1 MARKKRSSSVRKLLV
16 LLVVIGL
23 GAGLWLR
30 NQSNAESSA
39 VFTTTKVERGNMAQV
54 VTATG
59 QLEPVTSIQVGSQV
73 SGLVTEVFVDFNSP
87 VKAGQ
92 LIALIDPATYEQR
105 LRQVEADFASSQASH
120 SLVRLNTERTRELR
134 QKNLVSQQELD
145 QAEANLKQA
154 EANLLTRE
162 ASVEN
167 ARVDL
172 DRCSIYA
179 PVDGIVLDRQV
190 EVGRT
195 VAASL
200 NAPVLFIIAAD
211 LTQMQINA
219 SISEAD
225 IGQIVEG
232 QRVNFTVDA
241 FPDREFRGRI
251 TQIRNSPTT
260 ASNVVT
266 YQTIIQVTNDDLKL
280 KPGMTANVSVIIAER
295 NNALRLAN
303 SALRVRIPASL
314 LPATDSSDKGGSAS
328 AAGGA
333 ASADPRAQMQELMRE
348 AGYTQGS
355 GPPSPEVRARMQA
368 LAAERGI
375 TLPSGMGGAGG
386 QRGGQG
392 GPGGGS
398 GTRRAPQLAGDADQV
413 TTRTVYKL
421 GGTPQKPEVTP
432 VTVKLGISDGIVTE
446 VLEGLDVGD
455 ALVTSALITSGKA
468 AKSGGGTSATSSNP
482 FAPQPPRRR

>member
-1 MARKKRSSSVRKLLV
+1 MPRKKRSSPIRKLLL
-16 LLVVIGL
+16 LLVIVGL
-23 GAGLWLR
+23 GFGLWLR
-30 NQSNAESSA
+30 AQNSAETSA
-39 VFTTTKVERGNMAQV
+39 VFTTTTVERGDMAQI

-73 SGLVTEVFVDFNSP
+73 SGLITDVFVDFNSP

-92 LIALIDPATYEQR
+92 LIARIDPATYEQR
-105 LRQVEADFASSQASH
+105 LRQVEADLASSQASH
-120 SLVRLNTERTRELR
+120 ALVRLNTERTRELR
-134 QKNLVSQQELD
+134 EKNLVSQQELD

-154 EANLLTRE
+154 EATLLTRE

-179 PVDGIVLDRQV
+179 PVDGIVLDRQI

-219 SISEAD
+219 LISEAD
-225 IGQIVEG
+225 IGQILEG

-241 FPDREFRGRI
+241 FPNREFRGRI
-251 TQIRNSPTT
+251 VQIRNSPTT
-260 ASNVVT
+260 SSNVVN
-266 YQTIIQVTNDDLKL
+266 YQTIIQVTNDDLRL
-280 KPGMTANVSVIIAER
+280 KPGMTANVSVIVAER
-295 NNALRLAN
+295 KDTLRLAN
-303 SALRVRIPASL
+303 SALRARVPAAL
-314 LPATDSSDKGGSAS
+314 LPPPQDTATARTLSTDTAANGG
-328 AAGGA
+328 
-333 ASADPRAQMQELMRE
+333 DPRAQMQQLMRD
-348 AGYTQGS
+348 AGFTPGS

-375 TLPSGMGGAGG
+375 TLPSGMGGSGA
-386 QRGGQG
+386 G
-392 GPGGGS
+392 GPGGFGS
-398 GTRRAPQLAGDADQV
+398 GSRRGSGPQSPAADTV

-421 GGTPQKPEVTP
+421 LGSAQKPEVLP
-432 VTVKLGISDGIVTE
+432 VTVKLGITDGIITE
-446 VLEGLDVGD
+446 VIEGLEVGD
-455 ALVTSALITSGKA
+455 NLITSALITSGKA
-468 AKSGGGTSATSSNP
+468 AKASSSPTSSASNP
-482 FAPQPPRRR
+482 FAPQAPRRR

>member
-1 MARKKRSSSVRKLLV
+1 MARKKRSSSVRKLLI
-16 LLVVIGL
+16 LLVIAGL
-23 GAGLWLR
+23 GFGLWLR
-30 NQSNAESSA
+30 TQSSAEASA
-39 VFTTTKVERGNMAQV
+39 VFTTTTVERGDMSQI

-73 SGLVTEVFVDFNSP
+73 SGLITDVFVDFNSP

-92 LIALIDPATYEQR
+92 LIARIDPATYEQR
-105 LRQVEADFASSQASH
+105 LRQVEADLASSQASYA
-120 SLVRLNTERTRELR
+120 LVHLNTERTRELR
-134 QKNLVSQQELD
+134 EKNLVSQQELD

-154 EANLLTRE
+154 AANLLTRE

-179 PVDGIVLDRQV
+179 PVDGIVLDRQI

-219 SISEAD
+219 LISEAD

-241 FPDREFRGRI
+241 FPNREFRGRI

-260 ASNVVT
+260 SSNVVN

-280 KPGMTANVSVIIAER
+280 KPGMTANVSVIVAER
-295 NNALRLAN
+295 QNTLRLAN
-303 SALRVRIPASL
+303 SALRARVPAAL
-314 LPATDSSDKGGSAS
+314 LPPAETTSSTTGATSPAPNNRDA
-328 AAGGA
+328 
-333 ASADPRAQMQELMRE
+333 MQQLMRD
-348 AGYTQGS
+348 AGFTPGS
-355 GPPSPEVRARMQA
+355 GAPSPEVRARMQE
-368 LAAERGI
+368 LAKERGI
-375 TLPSGMGGAGG
+375 TLPGGMAGG
-386 QRGGQG
+386 SGAAGAPG
-392 GPGGGS
+392 GPGGF
-398 GTRRAPQLAGDADQV
+398 GTRRRSPQSPDADAV

-421 GGTPQKPEVTP
+421 GGSAQKPEVLP
-432 VTVKLGISDGIVTE
+432 VTVKLGITDGTITE
-446 VLEGLDVGD
+446 VIEGLEAGD
-455 ALVTSALITSGKA
+455 KLVTSALITSGKA
-468 AKSGGGTSATSSNP
+468 AKAVSTPAASASNP
-482 FAPQPPRRR
+482 FAPQAPTRRR

>member
-1 MARKKRSSSVRKLLV
+1 MARKKRSSSVRKLL
-16 LLVVIGL
+16 LLFVVVGL
-23 GAGLWLR
+23 GLGLWLR
-30 NQSNAESSA
+30 AQSSAETSA
-39 VFTTTKVERGNMAQV
+39 VFTTTTVERGNMAQI

-73 SGLVTEVFVDFNSP
+73 SGLITDVFVDFNSP

-92 LIALIDPATYEQR
+92 LIARIDPATYEQR
-105 LRQVEADFASSQASH
+105 LRQVEADLASSQASYA
-120 SLVRLNTERTRELR
+120 LVHLNTERTRELR
-134 QKNLVSQQELD
+134 EKNLVSQQELD

-179 PVDGIVLDRQV
+179 PVDGIVLDRQI

-219 SISEAD
+219 LISEAD

-241 FPDREFRGRI
+241 FPNREFRGRI
-251 TQIRNSPTT
+251 VQIRNSPNT
-260 ASNVVT
+260 ASNVVN

-280 KPGMTANVSVIIAER
+280 KPGMTANVSVIVAER
-295 NNALRLAN
+295 QNALRLAN
-303 SALRVRIPASL
+303 SALRARVPAAL
-314 LPATDSSDKGGSAS
+314 LPAADPTSAGSSQTNDATSD
-328 AAGGA
+328 
-333 ASADPRAQMQELMRE
+333 DPRAQMQQLMRD
-348 AGYTQGS
+348 AGFTPGS
-355 GPPSPEVRARMQA
+355 GPPSPEVRARMQT

-375 TLPSGMGGAGG
+375 TLQGGMGGGGGGGAGG
-386 QRGGQG
+386 
-392 GPGGGS
+392 PGGFGS
-398 GTRRAPQLAGDADQV
+398 GSRRGPQSPDADAV

-421 GGTPQKPEVTP
+421 AGSPQKPEVIP
-432 VTVKLGISDGIVTE
+432 VSVKLGITDGSITE
-446 VLEGLDVGD
+446 VIEGLEVGD
-455 ALVTSALITSGKA
+455 KLVTSALITSGKA
-468 AKSGGGTSATSSNP
+468 AKASGTPAASASNP
-482 FAPQPPRRR
+482 FAPQQPARRR

>member
-1 MARKKRSSSVRKLLV
+1 MARKKRSSSVRKLLI
-16 LLVVIGL
+16 LLVIAGL
-23 GAGLWLR
+23 GVGLWLR
-30 NQSNAESSA
+30 TQSSAEASA
-39 VFTTTKVERGNMAQV
+39 VFTTTTVERGDMSQI

-73 SGLVTEVFVDFNSP
+73 SGLITDVFVDFNSP

-92 LIALIDPATYEQR
+92 LIARIDPATYEQR
-105 LRQVEADFASSQASH
+105 LRQVEADLASSQASYA
-120 SLVRLNTERTRELR
+120 LVHLNTERTRELR
-134 QKNLVSQQELD
+134 EKNLVSQQELD

-154 EANLLTRE
+154 AANLLTRE

-179 PVDGIVLDRQV
+179 PVDGIVLDRQI

-219 SISEAD
+219 LISEAD

-241 FPDREFRGRI
+241 FPNREFRGRI

-260 ASNVVT
+260 SSNVVN

-280 KPGMTANVSVIIAER
+280 KPGMTANVSVIVAER
-295 NNALRLAN
+295 QNTLRLAN
-303 SALRVRIPASL
+303 SALRARVPAAL
-314 LPATDSSDKGGSAS
+314 LPPAETTSSTTGATSPAPNNRDA
-328 AAGGA
+328 
-333 ASADPRAQMQELMRE
+333 MQQLMRD
-348 AGYTQGS
+348 AGFTPGS
-355 GPPSPEVRARMQA
+355 GAPSPEVRARMQE
-368 LAAERGI
+368 LAKERGI
-375 TLPSGMGGAGG
+375 TLPGGMAGG
-386 QRGGQG
+386 SGAAGAPG
-392 GPGGGS
+392 GPGGF
-398 GTRRAPQLAGDADQV
+398 GTRRRSPQSPDADAV

-421 GGTPQKPEVTP
+421 GGSAQKPEVLP
-432 VTVKLGISDGIVTE
+432 VTVKLGITDGTITE
-446 VLEGLDVGD
+446 VIEGLEAGD
-455 ALVTSALITSGKA
+455 KLVTSALITSGKA
-468 AKSGGGTSATSSNP
+468 AKAVSTPAASASNP
-482 FAPQPPRRR
+482 FAPQAPARRR

>member
-1 MARKKRSSSVRKLLV
+1 MARKKRSSSVRKLL
-16 LLVVIGL
+16 LLVVVGGL
-23 GAGLWLR
+23 GVGYWLR
-30 NQSNAESSA
+30 TQSSAESNA
-39 VFTTTKVERGNMAQV
+39 VFTTTTVERGNMTQV

-73 SGLVTEVFVDFNSP
+73 SGLITDVFVDFNSP

-92 LIALIDPATYEQR
+92 LIARIDPATYEQR
-105 LRQVEADFASSQASH
+105 LRQVEADFASSQASYA
-120 SLVRLNTERTRELR
+120 LVRLNTERTRELR
-134 QKNLVSQQELD
+134 EKNLVSQQELD

-179 PVDGIVLDRQV
+179 PVDGIVLDRQI

-219 SISEAD
+219 LISEAD
-225 IGQIVEG
+225 IGQIREG

-241 FPDREFRGRI
+241 FPNREFRGRI
-251 TQIRNSPTT
+251 VQIRNSPTS
-260 ASNVVT
+260 ASNVVN
-266 YQTIIQVTNDDLKL
+266 YQTIIQVTNDDQKL
-280 KPGMTANVSVIIAER
+280 KPGMTANVSVVIAER
-295 NNALRLAN
+295 QNALRLAN
-303 SALRVRIPASL
+303 SALRARVPAAL
-314 LPATDSSDKGGSAS
+314 LATSED
-328 AAGGA
+328 AAQGGA
-333 ASADPRAQMQELMRE
+333 ARPQASDADPRAQMQELMRE
-348 AGYTQGS
+348 AGFTPGS
-355 GPPSPEVRARMQA
+355 GAPSPEVRARMQA

-375 TLPSGMGGAGG
+375 TLPGGMGGGAGP
-386 QRGGQG
+386 G
-392 GPGGGS
+392 GPGGG
-398 GTRRAPQLAGDADQV
+398 GARRAQQQSPDADTV

-421 GGTPQKPEVTP
+421 VGSAQKPEVQP
-432 VTVKLGISDGIVTE
+432 VSVKLGITDGIITE
-446 VLEGLDVGD
+446 VIEGLEVGD
-455 ALVTSALITSGKA
+455 KLVTSALITSGKA
-468 AKSGGGTSATSSNP
+468 AKANGTPAASASNP
-482 FAPQPPRRR
+482 FAPQQPARRR

>member
-1 MARKKRSSSVRKLLV
+1 MARKKRSSSVRKLL
-16 LLVVIGL
+16 LFLVIVGL
-23 GAGLWLR
+23 GLGLWLR
-30 NQSNAESSA
+30 AQTSAETSA
-39 VFTTTKVERGNMAQV
+39 VFTTTTVERGNMAQI

-73 SGLVTEVFVDFNSP
+73 SGLITDVFVDFNSP

-92 LIALIDPATYEQR
+92 LIARIDPATYEQR
-105 LRQVEADFASSQASH
+105 LRQVEADLASSQASYA
-120 SLVRLNTERTRELR
+120 LVRLNTERTRELR
-134 QKNLVSQQELD
+134 EKNLVSQQELD

-179 PVDGIVLDRQV
+179 PVDGIVLDRQI

-219 SISEAD
+219 LISEAD

-241 FPDREFRGRI
+241 FPNREFRGRI
-251 TQIRNSPTT
+251 VQIRNSPTT
-260 ASNVVT
+260 SSNVVN

-280 KPGMTANVSVIIAER
+280 KPGMTANVSVIVAER
-295 NNALRLAN
+295 QNALRLAN
-303 SALRVRIPASL
+303 SALRARVPAAL
-314 LPATDSSDKGGSAS
+314 LAASDDAPTS
-328 AAGGA
+328 AAQNQTGDPA
-333 ASADPRAQMQELMRE
+333 VASSDPRAQMQQLMRD
-348 AGYTQGS
+348 AGFTPGS

-375 TLPSGMGGAGG
+375 TLPSGMGG
-386 QRGGQG
+386 GGQG
-392 GPGGGS
+392 GFGGGGS
-398 GTRRAPQLAGDADQV
+398 RRGPQSPAADAV

-421 GGTPQKPEVTP
+421 VGSAQKPEVHP
-432 VTVKLGISDGIVTE
+432 VTVKLGITDGTITE
-446 VLEGLDVGD
+446 IIEGLEVGD
-455 ALVTSALITSGKA
+455 KLVTSALITSGKA
-468 AKSGGGTSATSSNP
+468 AKSSGTPAASASNP
-482 FAPQPPRRR
+482 FAPQPARRR

>member
-1 MARKKRSSSVRKLLV
+1 MARKKRSSSARKLLI
-16 LLVVIGL
+16 LLVVVGL
-23 GAGLWLR
+23 GVGLWLR
-30 NQSNAESSA
+30 AQNSAEASA
-39 VFTTTKVERGNMAQV
+39 VFTTTTVERGNMAQL

-73 SGLVTEVFVDFNSP
+73 SGLITHVFVDFNSP

-92 LIALIDPATYEQR
+92 LIARIDPATYEQR
-105 LRQVEADFASSQASH
+105 LRQVEADLASSQASH
-120 SLVRLNTERTRELR
+120 ALVRLNTERTRELR
-134 QKNLVSQQELD
+134 EKNLVSQQELD

-179 PVDGIVLDRQV
+179 PVDGIVLDRQI

-219 SISEAD
+219 LISEAD

-241 FPDREFRGRI
+241 FPNREFRGSI
-251 TQIRNSPTT
+251 VQIRNSPTST
-260 ASNVVT
+260 SNVVN
-266 YQTIIQVTNDDLKL
+266 YETIIKVTNDDLRL
-280 KPGMTANVSVIIAER
+280 KPGMTANVSVIVAER
-295 NNALRLAN
+295 QNALRLAN
-303 SALRVRIPASL
+303 SALRARVPAAL
-314 LPATDSSDKGGSAS
+314 LPADTN
-328 AAGGA
+328 AAGPSQANAA
-333 ASADPRAQMQELMRE
+333 ASSDPRAQMQELMRE
-348 AGYTQGS
+348 VGFTPGS
-355 GPPSPEVRARMQA
+355 GAPSPEVRARMQA

-375 TLPSGMGGAGG
+375 TLPGGMGGGG
-386 QRGGQG
+386 GPGGAG

-398 GTRRAPQLAGDADQV
+398 RRGPQSPDADAV

-421 GGTPQKPEVTP
+421 VGNGPKPEVLP
-432 VTVKLGISDGIVTE
+432 VTVKLGITDGTITE
-446 VLEGLDVGD
+446 VIEGLEVGD
-455 ALVTSALITSGKA
+455 KLVTSALITSGKA
-468 AKSGGGTSATSSNP
+468 AKASSTPAASTSNP
-482 FAPQPPRRR
+482 FAPQQPQRRR